1 MKKLLFVFLFVFSV
15 TAVTQAQDVPY
26 SQRMSNT
33 VLHHWK
39 DSFAFAG
46 KPARWSYDF
55 GVILKGIENVWNA
68 TGDPKWYNYIQKSM
82 DFFIQDP
89 SQIKDYKKST
99 YNIDYVNNGKLFLT
113 LFRVTGNKKY
123 KQAADT
129 LRQQLREH
137 PRTKEGGFWH
147 KQVYPWQ
154 MWLDGLYMG
163 QPFYAEY
170 AMLFHEDTTFND
182 IARQFTL
189 MEKNSRDPKT
199 GLLYHGYDESRQQKW
214 ADKTTGRS
222 PHVWGRALGW
232 YGMAMVDALD
242 YFPEKHAGKDAII
255 AILNRFV
262 KAVTAVQDKKTGLW
276 YDIVDMPN
284 EPRNYFEASASSMLV
299 YTIAKAARKG
309 YIPYSYAAVAKKG
322 FDGIIK
328 EFIEVDAQGL
338 TNLKGTVSVS
348 GLGGNP
354 YRDGSFDYYMSEK
367 VIVNDAKG
375 VGAFILAATEIEM
388 QPLFKYGK
396 ATNGTS
402 KTVVIDNYFNNEW
415 KKDITGTPVR
425 WHYTWD
431 DRTNGGYYLL
441 GNLFNQHGAGISSL
455 DKAPTAANLKNAGV
469 YIIVDPDTDK
479 ETEKPNY
486 VQPQDVAAI
495 TAWVKN
501 GGMLVLLGN
510 NQGNAEFTHFNTLSK
525 VFGITQNEDNKLM
538 VKNDNYKEGEVKIPA
553 GNEIFKTAKNLYLK
567 EISSLTISKP
577 AKAALSHDGYVVY
590 ATATYGKGNVLV
602 LGDPWIYNEYVDGK
616 KLPLAYENYKGAS
629 DFVKWLLSKAKR

>member
-1 MKKLLFVFLFVFSV
+1 MKKLIGLFVFVLVA
-15 TAVTQAQDVPY
+15 TASQAQDVPY
-26 SQRMSNT
+26 SQRMANT
-33 VLHHWK
+33 VLYHWK

-55 GVILKGIENVWNA
+55 GVILKGVENVWNA

-82 DFFIQDP
+82 DFFIENP
-89 SQIKDYKKST
+89 AQIKDYKKST

-123 KQAADT
+123 KQASDT

-147 KQVYPWQ
+147 KQIYPWQ

-182 IARQFTL
+182 VARQFVL

-214 ADKTTGRS
+214 ANKTTGLS

-242 YFPEKHAGKDAII
+242 YFPEQHAGKDAII

-322 FDGIIK
+322 FDGIVK
-328 EFIEVDAQGL
+328 EFIEVDDKGL

-388 QPLFKYGK
+388 QPQFKYGK
-396 ATNGTS
+396 AKKGAS
-402 KTVVIDNYFNNEW
+402 KTVVLDNYYNNEW

-431 DRTNGGYYLL
+431 DRTNGGFYLL
-441 GNLFNQHGAGISSL
+441 GNIFNQHGAKISSL
-455 DKAPTAANLKNAGV
+455 EKAPTAANLQNAGV

-486 VQPQDVAAI
+486 VQPQDVEALK
-495 TAWVKN
+495 AWVKK
-501 GGMLVLLGN
+501 GGVLMLMGN

-525 VFGITQNEDNKLM
+525 AFGITQNEDNKLM
-538 VKNDNYKEGEVKIPA
+538 VKNNNYTEGEIKIPA
-553 GNEIFKTAKNLYLK
+553 GNEIFKTAKNVFLK
-567 EISSLTISKP
+567 EISSLSLEKP
-577 AKAALSHDGYVVY
+577 ARSLLDHDGYTVF
-590 ATATYGKGNVLV
+590 ATAKYGKGHVLV
-602 LGDPWIYNEYVDGK
+602 LGDPWIYNEYLDGK
-616 KLPLAYENYKGAS
+616 KLPLEYENYKATN
-629 DFVKWLLSKAKR
+629 DWVKWLLNKAKR

>member
-1 MKKLLFVFLFVFSV
+1 MKKLVFVLLLVISV
-15 TAVTQAQDVPY
+15 TAVQAQDVPY

-33 VLHHWK
+33 VLYHWK
-39 DSFAFAG
+39 DSFAFPG

-82 DFFIQDP
+82 DFFIENP
-89 SQIKDYKKST
+89 AQIKDYKKST

-163 QPFYAEY
+163 QPFYSEY

-182 IARQFTL
+182 IARQFVL

-242 YFPEKHAGKDAII
+242 YFPEQHAGRDAII

-276 YDIVDMPN
+276 YDIVDLPK

-322 FDGIIK
+322 FDGIVK
-328 EFIEVDAQGL
+328 AFIEVDDKGL

-348 GLGGNP
+348 GLGGTP

-367 VIVNDAKG
+367 VVVNDPKG

-396 ATNGTS
+396 AKSGAS
-402 KTVVIDNYFNNEW
+402 KTVLLDNYFNNEW

-431 DRTNGGYYLL
+431 DRSNGGYYLL
-441 GNLFNQHGAGISSL
+441 GNIFNQHGAGIASL
-455 DKAPTAANLKNAGV
+455 DKAPTADNLKNAGIYV
-469 YIIVDPDTDK
+469 IVDPDTDK

-486 VQPQDVAAI
+486 VQPHDVEAI
-495 TAWVKN
+495 KAWVKN
-501 GGMLVLLGN
+501 GGVLMLLGN

-525 VFGITQNEDNKLM
+525 AFGIVQNEDNQLM
-538 VKNDNYKEGEVKIPA
+538 VKNNNYTEGEVKIPA
-553 GNEIFKTAKNLYLK
+553 GNEIFKTAKNVFLK
-567 EISSLTISKP
+567 EISSLKITPP
-577 AKAALSHDGYVVY
+577 AKALLSHDNYVVF
-590 ATATYGKGNVLV
+590 ATASYGKGTVLV
-602 LGDPWIYNEYVDGK
+602 LGDPWIYNEYLDGK
-616 KLPLAYENYKGAS
+616 KLPLEYENFKATN
-629 DFVKWLLSKAKR
+629 DWVKWLLNKAKR